1 MLSKSRYRELVSLTL
16 PTYFEKK
23 IKLISEKKS
32 PNIKIFFRYARVK
45 KTFEDLISEVLIE
58 NEIIK
63 LKDDIGDISQ
73 QGGGIDKIKLSQIME
88 IS

>member
-23 IKLISEKKS
+23 IKLISE
-32 PNIKIFFRYARVK
+32 
-45 KTFEDLISEVLIE
+45 VLIE

-63 LKDDIGDISQ
+63 FKDDIGDISQ